1 MARAVALRRM
11 DKGRVPTPAVDA
23 RHAHPAL
30 EQVER
35 SLRPHATAGGD
46 IIRLAVFYP
55 GAGVDDHDLERLQ
68 LVADTLELRLDIG
81 RGGDIAVRE
90 MTEVELHGGLE
101 TPFERNLVD
110 RPGALAFVHRGM
122 IVPR

>member
-11 DKGRVPTPAVDA
+11 DKGRVPAPAVDA

-46 IIRLAVFYP
+46 IIRLAVF
-55 GAGVDDHDLERLQ
+55 GSSAGVDDHDLERLQ
-68 LVADTLELRLDIG
+68 LMADALELRLDIG
-81 RGGDIAVRE
+81 RGGDIAIRE
-90 MTEVELHGGLE
+90 MAEVEFHAGL
-101 TPFERNLVD
+101 
-110 RPGALAFVHRGM
+110 G
-122 IVPR
+122 